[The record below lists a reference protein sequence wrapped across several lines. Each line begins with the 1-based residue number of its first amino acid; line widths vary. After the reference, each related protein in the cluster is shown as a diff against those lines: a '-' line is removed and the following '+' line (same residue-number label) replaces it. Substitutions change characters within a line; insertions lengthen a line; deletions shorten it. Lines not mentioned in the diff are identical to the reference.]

1 MCRQNVSNYIYIF
14 NAAKTEV
21 LKIEKSDVSTIISC
35 SNMIQKK
42 KSKKILVSTRKSQ
55 WGLYNFQLILL
66 VNCDVF
72 VLSETQSDVAWLI
85 PEAYKNR
92 VQSWT

>member
-21 LKIEKSDVSTIISC
+21 LKIEESDVSTIILC

-42 KSKKILVSTRKSQ
+42 SLKKNISFNAEVTMRTF
-55 WGLYNFQLILL
+55 YFPLILL

-72 VLSETQSDVAWLI
+72 VLSETQRSI
-85 PEAYKNR
+85 
-92 VQSWT
+92 

>member
-21 LKIEKSDVSTIISC
+21 LKIEESDVSTIILC

-42 KSKKILVSTRKSQ
+42 KSKKILVSMRKSQ
-55 WGLYNFQLILL
+55 RGLYNFQLILL
-66 VNCDVF
+66 VSCDVF

>member
-21 LKIEKSDVSTIISC
+21 LKIEESDVSTIILC

-42 KSKKILVSTRKSQ
+42 KSKKNISFNAEVTMRTF
-55 WGLYNFQLILL
+55 YFPLILL
-66 VNCDVF
+66 VSCDVF
-72 VLSETQSDVAWLI
+72 VLSETQSDVAD
-85 PEAYKNR
+85 
-92 VQSWT
+92 SWSI

>member
-14 NAAKTEV
+14 NAGKTEV
-21 LKIEKSDVSTIISC
+21 LKIEESDVSTIILC

-42 KSKKILVSTRKSQ
+42 KSKKILVSMRKSQ

-66 VNCDVF
+66 VSCDVF
-72 VLSETQSDVAWLI
+72 VLSETQSDVAD
-85 PEAYKNR
+85 
-92 VQSWT
+92 SWSI

>member
-1 MCRQNVSNYIYIF
+1 MCRQKVSNYIYIF

-21 LKIEKSDVSTIISC
+21 LKIEESDVSTIILC

-42 KSKKILVSTRKSQ
+42 RSKKNISFNAEVTMRSFHFPLS
-55 WGLYNFQLILL
+55 LL

-72 VLSETQSDVAWLI
+72 VLSETHSDVAD
-85 PEAYKNR
+85 
-92 VQSWT
+92 S